1 MIALD
6 AVLPHVRRASAAD
19 VATLTSVGFDGL
31 WSREAGND
39 PFLDLCPIAQSP
51 SVDTFGTNVAV
62 AFARSPFSMAASA
75 WQMQAMSGGRFVLGL
90 GSQVKGHITGRYGM
104 PYEPLGPKL
113 REYVVAVR
121 DIWNAFRTG
130 EISHEGAYYRFDA
143 RTFTPYF
150 TPPPNDFD
158 DPPIVISAVN
168 RYNCE
173 TVGRV
178 ADGMVIHP
186 LHSTDFIRS
195 ELVPMVGVGLAA
207 SRRQWSDLTLIC
219 PVLVGVGESR
229 SELTEA
235 RRRLKSSI
243 AFYGS
248 TRTYARVFEALG
260 RSGVPEKLHALM
272 AKGRVDDMAD
282 LIDDDLLSEIAIV
295 GTVEGVAR
303 EMRTRYDGLVDRVY
317 VSNQDENELLQDEG
331 ALRRFIR
338 AFREGA

>member
-6 AVLPHVRRASAAD
+6 AVLPHPRAVSVAD
-19 VATLTSVGFDGL
+19 VATLTSVGLDGL

-39 PFLDLCPIAQSP
+39 PFLDLCSVAQAR
-51 SVDTFGTNVAV
+51 SVDTLGTNIAV

-104 PYEPLGPKL
+104 PYDPPGPKL
-113 REYVVAVR
+113 REYILAVR
-121 DIWNAFRTG
+121 EIWNAFRTG
-130 EISHEGAYYRFDA
+130 EISHEGAYYRFDK

-150 TPPPNDFD
+150 TPPPNEHAN
-158 DPPIVISAVN
+158 PPIVISAVN
-168 RYNCE
+168 KYNCE

-186 LHSTDFIRS
+186 LHSSDFIRS
-195 ELVPMVGVGLAA
+195 ELIPMIDVGLAA
-207 SRRQWSDLTLIC
+207 SRRQRSDLTLIC
-219 PVLVGVGESR
+219 PVLVGIGEST

-248 TRTYARVFEALG
+248 TRTYASVFEALG
-260 RSGVPEKLHALM
+260 RPRVPERLHALM
-272 AKGRVDDMAD
+272 AKGRVDDMPDAV
-282 LIDDDLLSEIAIV
+282 DDDLLDEIAIV
-295 GTVEGVAR
+295 GTVDHVAQ

-317 VSNQDENELLQDEG
+317 ISNQDENQPLQDEET
-331 ALRRFIR
+331 LRRFIR
-338 AFREGA
+338 AFREKA